1 MRKALRRSMKLL
13 LRTKSRL
20 FSTRSL
26 RRSSSSSRR
35 NMKTMTCLLVTT
47 ANQSSTCSSSSSSN
61 RLWWTTTQWTT
72 RPLMSHWCT
81 LVHPPRWA
89 QASYNSWVALLWGIT
104 WTIPAINSPISISSS
119 NSSLTNLTT
128 EMIAAVL
135 LMGSNSSKLLSA
147 STSLPSFGTKA
158 TMNGTLSCS
167 PVNRS
172 RVSRSRV
179 NRSQVINKAWAI
191 NRPASHSNHLH
202 TSRKSSSRMIRR
214 ETGYSTAH
222 HYRGTNGLMQTKK
235 RTRLTPGSEVLP
247 L

>member
-1 MRKALRRSMKLL
+1 MRKAFRRSTRLL
-13 LRTKSRL
+13 LRTKTKLSN
-20 FSTRSL
+20 TRSL
-26 RRSSSSSRR
+26 RRGSSS
-35 NMKTMTCLLVTT
+35 NMKIITWLSIATV
-47 ANQSSTCSSSSSSN
+47 NPSSSYKISSSSSN
-61 RLWWTTTQWTT
+61 RRWWTTILWTT
-72 RPLMSHWCT
+72 LRWMSLWCT
-81 LVHPPRWA
+81 LVHPPLWA
-89 QASYNSWVALLWGIT
+89 KVSFSSWVALLWGIT
-104 WTIPAINSPISISSS
+104 WTIPAINSLISISSS
-119 NSSLTNLTT
+119 NSSLINLTT

-135 LMGSNSSKLLSA
+135 LMGSNSSRLLSA

-202 TSRKSSSRMIRR
+202 TSRKSSSRMIKR

-235 RTRLTPGSEVLP
+235 RTRLTPGSEVL
-247 L
+247 LH